1 MWNPPS
7 SPWRS
12 YIAGQWTATADARQ
26 YEITDPGRNSET
38 VSRYLLATTA
48 EAERAA
54 EAARDALTVWTATTA
69 SERSDLVYG
78 LVELWHDHAEDIAQI
93 VSLEMGKPLS
103 ESRSEAQ
110 RAISEMRFWAGEAL
124 RLGDRT
130 FPSTRR
136 NTDVYTVREPIGP
149 VAAIT
154 PWNFPILS
162 PLRKV
167 VPALVCGCPVVLKP
181 ALQAPGAS
189 LYVAGMLHELGVP
202 AGVFNLLIGGGADVG
217 AALTA
222 HSAIQGITFTG
233 STDVGL
239 QIAGNAAS
247 RNVKLQLEM
256 GGKNAA
262 VVSSYADI
270 PHAAAEIS
278 AAAFA
283 VAGQRCTAISR
294 VIVTP
299 EVREELEQALVERAE
314 ALRVGHGSDEGT
326 MMGPIVSKDQFE
338 KVHASVQA
346 GVREGARVLTGGDPL
361 SGDAYSNGYYYPAT
375 IVTDVPRKS
384 TLACEEVFGPVLSI
398 ITVQDFE
405 EAIDVTN
412 ETRYGLAASVFT
424 DDMNLSHSFVTRS
437 QSGMVHVNHG
447 TTSEGQVP
455 FGGVKQSGQGAY
467 GIGDTSKDFFTNLK
481 AVYHAHRP

>member
-1 MWNPPS
+1 MWNLPS
-7 SPWRS
+7 QPWRS
-12 YIAGQWTATADARQ
+12 YIAGEWTVAADARQ
-26 YEITDPGRNSET
+26 YEITDPGRSSDT
-38 VSRYLLATTA
+38 VSRYLLATPA
-48 EAERAA
+48 DAERAA
-54 EAARDALTVWTATTA
+54 EAARNSLASWSQTTA
-69 SERSDLVYG
+69 SDRSDLVYA
-78 LVELWHDHAEDIAQI
+78 LVDLWRDHAEDIAQI

-110 RAISEMRFWAGEAL
+110 RAVSEMRFWAGEAL

-136 NTDVYTVREPIGP
+136 NTDIYTIREPIGA
-149 VAAIT
+149 VAAIA

-189 LYVAGMLHELGVP
+189 VYVASMLHELGVP
-202 AGVFNLLIGGGADVG
+202 AGVFNLLIGGGSDVG
-217 AALTA
+217 AALAA
-222 HSAIQGITFTG
+222 HPAIQGITFTG
-233 STDVGL
+233 SSEVGL
-239 QIAGNAAS
+239 QIAGDAAR

-256 GGKNAA
+256 GGKNPA

-270 PHAAAEIS
+270 PHAATEIS

-299 EVREELEQALVERAE
+299 DVREELERTLVERAK
-314 ALRVGHGSDEGT
+314 ALRVGHGSEEGT
-326 MMGPIVSKDQFE
+326 TMGPIVSKNQFE
-338 KVHASVQA
+338 KIHGSVQA
-346 GVREGARVLTGGDPL
+346 GIGEGARVLTGGSPL
-361 SGDAYSNGYYYPAT
+361 TEGAYSEGNFYPPT
-375 IVTDVPRKS
+375 IVTDVARNS
-384 TLACEEVFGPVLSI
+384 ILACEEVFGPVLSI
-398 ITVQDFE
+398 IPVRDFE
-405 EAIDVTN
+405 EALEVAN
-412 ETRYGLAASVFT
+412 ETRYGLTASVFT

-455 FGGVKQSGQGAY
+455 FGGIKQSGQGAY
-467 GIGDTSKDFFTNLK
+467 GIGDTSKDFFTCLK
-481 AVYHAHRP
+481 AVYHVHRP